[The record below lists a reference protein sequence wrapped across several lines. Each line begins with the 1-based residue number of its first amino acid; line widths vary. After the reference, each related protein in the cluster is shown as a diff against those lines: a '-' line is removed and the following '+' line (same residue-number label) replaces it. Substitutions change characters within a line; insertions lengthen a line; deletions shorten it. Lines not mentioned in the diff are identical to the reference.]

1 MRLMERDQY
10 ILAWILHMRF
20 SHLDQIGEKFFPGC
34 NIHRAPYRRMQKL
47 VKAGL
52 VGTQKV
58 YSDPRDLY
66 IPTTDAVTALV
77 AGNYPFAIGVAKDKT
92 FVNYFHD
99 RELVDLRILF
109 EALGIGLWIPE
120 RVIRSVKPH
129 GITPDALIMTVD
141 QVYPVEY
148 ERTEKDPARYKK
160 IFDRYNYSSKFEK
173 VLYILPSERRIESL
187 KKKTG
192 YVWQKFYFISL
203 EELEREKGDAVF
215 RSSQGELPVRVL
227 MDYSMDGTLADRP
240 REEIKAIVES
250 ESMGAGRSRIRRDC
264 IVDYSERDPDD
275 AEDDDYDD
283 DLNRDADDDP
293 EVDPEEND
301 RGGDGAD
308 DD

>member
-1 MRLMERDQY
+1 MRLMERDQD

-20 SHLDQIGEKFFPGC
+20 SHLNQIGEKFFPGC
-34 NIHRAPYRRMQKL
+34 NIHRAPYRRMLKL
-47 VKAGL
+47 IEAGL
-52 VGTQKV
+52 VRTQKV

-66 IPTTDAVTALV
+66 IPTPAAVTALK
-77 AGNYPFAIGVAKDKT
+77 ASTYPFAIGIAKDKT

-99 RELVDLRILF
+99 RELIDLRILF
-109 EALGIGLWIPE
+109 EGLGIGLWIPE

-192 YVWQKFYFISL
+192 YVWKKFYFVSL

-227 MDYSMDGTLADRP
+227 VEYSMDGTLADRT

-250 ESMGAGRSRIRRDC
+250 ESLDAGHSHIRRDGV
-264 IVDYSERDPDD
+264 VDYSERDPDD
-275 AEDDDYDD
+275 VEAEDDDYDD
-283 DLNRDADDDP
+283 DDDGD
-293 EVDPEEND
+293 ND
-301 RGGDGAD
+301 EREDER
-308 DD
+308 